1 MYGEV
6 VIKLDEGKPG
16 FEHGPSIV
24 GKLDHRNYDTCRAS
38 FDDALV
44 AKMLVTFSLGPDRK
58 VANLNIVGL
67 GEFERVEEE
76 SEED

>member
-16 FEHGPSIV
+16 FEHGPAFV
-24 GKLDHRNYDTCRAS
+24 GKLDPWNHDTFRAS
-38 FDDALV
+38 FNDACV
-44 AKMLVTFSLGPDRK
+44 AKMLVTFSLGPDGR

-67 GEFERVEEE
+67 EEFERA
-76 SEED
+76 EEDEAE